1 MVGLMALALLLAA
14 FRLLPGDDAGV
25 RALQVQGKGHA
36 SHAHAAV
43 IQPGA
48 RR

>member
-1 MVGLMALALLLAA
+1 MVGLVALALLLAA
-14 FRLLPGDDAGV
+14 FRLFPGDDAGV
-25 RALQVQGKGHA
+25 KPLQIQGKGHV